1 MSGLEDNILSDL
13 MEELEAGKLVLPS
26 LPEVALKVRDTIE
39 DDDVNTSKIAK
50 VLITDPGLTA
60 RVIQVANSPL
70 VRGTK
75 EIDSVETAITR
86 MGNSMVKNVVNGLIV
101 QQMFQ
106 PTTEVSDQKFRQFW
120 VHSTQVA
127 AICHALASFARLKPD
142 QALLAGLM
150 HDIGSLPIIKR
161 AEDVPELL
169 ADVAMLDR
177 IIMQAHTKIGE
188 AMLKKWQLPAELI
201 EVAAEH
207 EHLLRDTGG
216 PADYVDIVIASNL
229 QSYIGENHPH
239 AEVDLTIVPALS
251 KLGLTA
257 EVSVVDMEDTGESIK
272 EVQDA
277 LLRTG

>member
-1 MSGLEDNILSDL
+1 MSGLEDQILSEL
-13 MEELEAGKLVLPS
+13 MDELETDKLVLPS
-26 LPEVALKVRDTIE
+26 LPEVALKVRDAIE
-39 DDDVNTSKIAK
+39 DDDVNTAKIAK

-70 VRGTK
+70 VRGAK

-86 MGNSMVKNVVNGLIV
+86 MGSSMVKNVVNGLIV

-106 PTTEVSDQKFRQFW
+106 PTTEVSDQKFHQFW
-120 VHSTQVA
+120 EHSTQVA
-127 AICHALASFARLKPD
+127 AICHALAAFARLKPD

-201 EVAAEH
+201 AVAAEH
-207 EHLLRDTGG
+207 EHLQRDTDNV
-216 PADYVDIVIASNL
+216 ADYVDIVIAANL

-239 AEVDLTIVPALS
+239 AEVDLATIPALA
-251 KLGLTA
+251 KLGLKA
-257 EVSVVDMEDTGESIK
+257 DVSIVDMEDTGESIR
-272 EVQDA
+272 ELQDA
-277 LLRTG
+277 LLNVS

>member
-1 MSGLEDNILSDL
+1 MSGLEDKVLSEL
-13 MEELEAGKLVLPS
+13 MEELETDKLILPS
-26 LPEVALKVRDTIE
+26 LPEVVLKVRDTIE
-39 DDDVNTSKIAK
+39 DDDVNTAKIAK

-75 EIDSVETAITR
+75 EIDSVEMAITR

-127 AICHALASFARLKPD
+127 AISHALASFARLKPD

-161 AEDVPELL
+161 AEDMPELL

-177 IIMQAHTKIGE
+177 IIMQAHTKIGA
-188 AMLKKWQLPAELI
+188 AMLAKWQLPAELI
-201 EVAAEH
+201 AVAAEH
-207 EHLLRDTGG
+207 ENLLRDTGG
-216 PADYVDIVIASNL
+216 AADYVDIVIASNL
-229 QSYIGENHPH
+229 QSYIGEKHDH
-239 AEVDLTIVPALS
+239 ASVDLTTVPALT
-251 KLGLTA
+251 KLGLSA

-272 EVQDA
+272 GVQDA
-277 LLRTG
+277 LLRAG